1 MSWSNEKSDRSVE
14 AADPDFGCA
23 SIEVEGAFFVDLD
36 RDIRSGKDV
45 YADRRGSGKRGR
57 WISEQ
62 PTFLSVGKQ
71 DDIGNPDLAVASK
84 NSLLD
89 CGEFA
94 CVKAVE
100 EIGNSASSLAAIEAR
115 GGDMISWPAAS
126 ISKRSGRSVN
136 AGSVQISSQRL
147 VAGLSARAVMGL
159 RTGTPDK
166 AKKRKPDDRDRQK
179 TTSNRQDYR
188 SRPRLRRHRSRG
200 RVFRRFR
207 AGCWTGKTLRYRFP
221 VRS

>member
-115 GGDMISWPAAS
+115 GWGHDKLAGGVDLKTFGPIGECGIGADFEPA
-126 ISKRSGRSVN
+126 SGGWIVCKSGHWITCGN
-136 AGSVQISSQRL
+136 SGQSEEL
-147 VAGLSARAVMGL
+147 
-159 RTGTPDK
+159 GT
-166 AKKRKPDDRDRQK
+166 
-179 TTSNRQDYR
+179 
-188 SRPRLRRHRSRG
+188 
-200 RVFRRFR
+200 
-207 AGCWTGKTLRYRFP
+207 
-221 VRS
+221 